1 MSEIENNGLVGHPI
15 TNMLM
20 REACAADLGAADHAD
35 AGGPEL
41 TGVASL
47 VLNSGGLLTMDAR
60 GANIERAPAAA
71 AVEGVDHADPVDELP
86 PALAEALKDAEEL
99 FEAGR
104 ALVVQTLDKFD
115 TFGEGIGAILAHI
128 VRLEAKVDRVL
139 THFGEVA

>member
-35 AGGPEL
+35 GAGVEL
-41 TGVASL
+41 
-47 VLNSGGLLTMDAR
+47 
-60 GANIERAPAAA
+60 AA
-71 AVEGVDHADPVDELP
+71 AVVEPDDLGDELP
-86 PALAEALKDAEEL
+86 PELAAAMKDAEEM

-104 ALVVQTLDKFD
+104 ALIVQTLDRFD

-139 THFGEVA
+139 THFGEAA